1 MATMN
6 ERTTARRRTPP
17 TRLTVRAVRKRETHQ
32 RILQSAGRIAR
43 REGLRA
49 ASVPRVMRG
58 AGLTVGGFYAHF
70 PSKIAMDAEL
80 VRAMLGE
87 LPGRWLRGAEEL
99 SGLEWMERAVVRYL
113 SLAHRDNPEGCAYP
127 AVLSEVATAA
137 PEVREAFAEA
147 LEVRVRAFSAQ
158 APPLPGLDPR
168 ARAIATIATT
178 VGGLLLARSTSG
190 TAISE
195 EILSACQSLLLPEH
209 QTMPRG
215 ATRARREDARSRP

>member
-1 MATMN
+1 MTAMN
-6 ERTTARRRTPP
+6 ERTTARRRTPIG
-17 TRLTVRAVRKRETHQ
+17 LTVRAVRKRKTHQ

-87 LPGRWLRGAEEL
+87 LPGRWLRGAENL
-99 SGLEWMERAVVRYL
+99 SGLDWIERAVVRYL

-127 AVLSEVATAA
+127 AVLSEVAKAA

-147 LEVRVRAFSAQ
+147 LELRVRAFSAQ
-158 APPLPGLDPR
+158 APPLPGMDPR
-168 ARAIATIATT
+168 ERAIATIATT

-209 QTMPRG
+209 QTMSRG
-215 ATRARREDARSRP
+215 AARSR